1 MNKCGEAGEEL
12 KKIPKNESM
21 LGMMDWKKHVSL
33 NQYVQVLVLA
43 AHKEKINMTRSGNYY
58 AMSDYMVHVLE
69 VFNDWCILLMDFCH
83 KNVCATFLYHFGTS

>member
-69 VFNDWCILLMDFCH
+69 VFND
-83 KNVCATFLYHFGTS
+83 

>member
-1 MNKCGEAGEEL
+1 MQNLMNKCGEAGEEL

-69 VFNDWCILLMDFCH
+69 VFND
-83 KNVCATFLYHFGTS
+83 

>member
-33 NQYVQVLVLA
+33 NQYVQLLVLA
-43 AHKEKINMTRSGNYY
+43 EKRKKKYDTLWKILR
-58 AMSDYMVHVLE
+58 HV
-69 VFNDWCILLMDFCH
+69 W
-83 KNVCATFLYHFGTS
+83 LYGPCFGSV

>member
-43 AHKEKINMTRSGNYY
+43 AHK
-58 AMSDYMVHVLE
+58 
-69 VFNDWCILLMDFCH
+69 
-83 KNVCATFLYHFGTS
+83 